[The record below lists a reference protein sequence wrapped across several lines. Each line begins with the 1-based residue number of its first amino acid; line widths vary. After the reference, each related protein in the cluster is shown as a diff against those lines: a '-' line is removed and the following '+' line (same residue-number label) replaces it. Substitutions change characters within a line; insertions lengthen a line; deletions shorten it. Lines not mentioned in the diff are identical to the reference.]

1 MKNNITRKTAFK
13 TICSLIILMLLSI
26 SNIVFAQAPNV
37 PPGHDTDGEMHLPP
51 TVDPT
56 ATGPVWTIVKN
67 TNCDIKVVLWF
78 SIEKEDGTE
87 YGPMYHE
94 LDFSSSNPQY
104 VDGQFLGGLF
114 GESNLFKLTKTSL
127 EIRNAGGNHIRFAYP
142 GDNNKKGVGEGP
154 CECFHVD
161 MNPVTM
167 IITISDC
174 L

>member
-1 MKNNITRKTAFK
+1 MKNKITRKTALK
-13 TICSLIILMLLSI
+13 TIFSLIILVLLSV
-26 SNIVFAQAPNV
+26 SNFAFAQAPNV
-37 PPGHDTDGEMHLPP
+37 PPGHDTDGEMHPPP

-56 ATGPVWTIVKN
+56 VNGPVWTIVKN
-67 TNCDIKVVLWF
+67 TNCDIKVFLWS
-78 SIEKEDGTE
+78 SIELENGTE
-87 YGPMYHE
+87 KGPMYVD
-94 LDFSSSNPQY
+94 LDFSNSNTIF
-104 VDGQFLGGLF
+104 VNSLDLGSLF
-114 GESNLFKLTKTSL
+114 GETNPFKLIKASL

-167 IITISDC
+167 TITISDC